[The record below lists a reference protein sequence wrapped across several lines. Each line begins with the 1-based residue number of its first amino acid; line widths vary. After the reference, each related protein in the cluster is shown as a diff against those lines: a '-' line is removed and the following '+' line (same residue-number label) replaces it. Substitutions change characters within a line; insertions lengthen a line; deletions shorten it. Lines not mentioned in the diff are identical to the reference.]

1 MVKLYDYLFKI
12 IFIGETNC
20 GKTSII
26 NRLCKEGVTTHAISK
41 NPCPTIGVDYASF
54 YHDIT
59 NKIIDEEKIKDGKIK
74 CQIWDTAGQ
83 EKFAPIIRNYY
94 KNIAAAIIVYD
105 VSDYKSFKKVDFWLN
120 DLESCKGDK
129 NVIKIIIGN
138 KTDKKRQVTTMQG
151 NKYAINNNALFF
163 ETNMNDDDSLQ
174 YMITNTVLEVYKNK
188 DDLKTGIKE
197 GLNIIDYDKPERN
210 CCCIC

>member
-12 IFIGETNC
+12 IFIGETNS

-26 NRLCKEGVTTHAISK
+26 NKLCKAGVTTHAITT

-83 EKFAPIIRNYY
+83 EKFAPIIRSYY
-94 KNIAAAIIVYD
+94 KNITAAIIVYD

-120 DLESCKGDK
+120 DLDGYGRDE
-129 NVIKIIIGN
+129 NIIKIIIGN
-138 KTDKKRQVTTMQG
+138 KTDKSRRVTTVQG
-151 NKYAINNNALFF
+151 NQYALNNNALFF
-163 ETNMNDDDSLQ
+163 ETNINDDKSIE
-174 YMITNTVLEVYKNK
+174 YMITNAILEVYKK
-188 DDLKTGIKE
+188 KEDLKTGVKI
-197 GLNIIDYDKPERN
+197 GLDITNYDKPERG